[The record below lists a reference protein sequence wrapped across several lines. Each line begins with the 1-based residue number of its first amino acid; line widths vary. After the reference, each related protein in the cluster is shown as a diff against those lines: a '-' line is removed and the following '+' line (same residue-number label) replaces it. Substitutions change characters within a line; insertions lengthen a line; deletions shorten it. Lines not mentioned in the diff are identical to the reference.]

1 MRSRK
6 VRPLPARIAS
16 MVLRLQLA
24 LGLLLGASSV
34 DARSPTPLFDFR
46 PAGYTRAGSLAIA
59 GRSLVVGGL
68 PEGDRVLVSVFDL
81 TSGKPTA
88 VVTTD
93 PGSGN
98 PFGEVVSAGDDT
110 IAVIARRVATVYLFD
125 RSGNLTLSLQT
136 DLVAADEGGF
146 GAGVAVGAGRV
157 AVGAAPAGILLFDA
171 ATGALLRV
179 IRVPWSGSAIPLTL
193 SSDTLFVGVP
203 GYESIGTGHEIG
215 HVYAFDTGTGA
226 LRWRRHDPGHQSTFG
241 QSLAGD
247 GPDLVVGTWR
257 DPRGRESV
265 GLLDAATGA
274 LRRVYR
280 SPRARSGFG
289 SAVAIRGDRILIGAP
304 DVEDGDGRAYLFSRA
319 SGARLRTYRVGSRGD
334 GGGAGR
340 SVALAAGVA
349 VVGAPGSGHVLV
361 FRAPVR

>member
-1 MRSRK
+1 
-6 VRPLPARIAS
+6 
-16 MVLRLQLA
+16 MVSWLQLA
-24 LGLLLGASSV
+24 LGLMLGASSV
-34 DARSPTPLFDFR
+34 DARSPTPLFDLR
-46 PAGYTRAGSLAIA
+46 PAGYARAGSLAV
-59 GRSLVVGGL
+59 GGGSLVVGGL
-68 PEGDRVLVSVFDL
+68 PEGDPFLVSVFDL

-88 VVTTD
+88 MVTTD
-93 PGSGN
+93 PGSGD
-98 PFGEVVSAGDDT
+98 PFGEFVTAGDET
-110 IAVIARRVATVYLFD
+110 IAVSARRVATVYLLD
-125 RSGNLTLSLQT
+125 RSGNLTSSLQT

-171 ATGALLRV
+171 ATGALLTV

-193 SSDTLFVGVP
+193 SSNTLFVGVP
-203 GYESIGTGHEIG
+203 GYHSIARGHEIG

-226 LRWRRHDPGHQSTFG
+226 LRWGRHAPGHQSTFG

-257 DPRGRESV
+257 DLRGRESV
-265 GLLDAATGA
+265 GVLDAATGA

-280 SPRARSGFG
+280 SARAHSGFG
-289 SAVAIRGDRILIGAP
+289 SALAIRGDRILIGAP
-304 DVEDGDGRAYLFSRA
+304 DVEDGDGRAYLFSRV

-334 GGGAGR
+334 GGRWGATSRWLRASR
-340 SVALAAGVA
+340 SSARK
-349 VVGAPGSGHVLV
+349 GAGHVLV